1 MIVQITRTRDELFL
15 LTEMMPIWKHYADGF
30 VFLVDSCTDDTLSF
44 LEENKKK
51 YNILSIL
58 KTEKTNDALDI
69 ESDDRQLLFD
79 EAYKFS
85 NKILCLDTDEYLD
98 GTMTKQE
105 LESILDQ
112 HTDTLFY
119 LSWIQYTGKNKI
131 RVDGKWANHPVDR
144 LASYSTRCI
153 FKPRQMHS
161 EHIPTPN
168 KLAQIS
174 PPHLFVAHLQWIDK
188 KSVAIKQYFW
198 KVVDYVNKLKYST
211 DIIDVRE
218 YDNSVS
224 NFVWTEI
231 DMPFPLKVD
240 ADIYQRQN
248 PLDGYKYKF
257 IRESIN
263 TYNIPNLNDWGME
276 IHQNAR
282 NSKTS

>member
-1 MIVQITRTRDELFL
+1 MIVQITRTRDELFIL
-15 LTEMMPIWKHYADGF
+15 KEMFPIWMKYADAF
-30 VFLVDSCTDDTLSF
+30 VFQLDTCTDGTYEF
-44 LEENKKK
+44 LMENKEK
-51 YNILSIL
+51 YNILSVL
-58 KTEKTNDALDI
+58 QATKDTEKLEI
-69 ESDDRQLLFD
+69 ESDERQILFD

-85 NKILCLDTDEYLD
+85 NKIICLDTDEYLD

-112 HTDTLFY
+112 HMDTLFY

-174 PPHLFVAHLQWIDK
+174 PPHLFVAHLQWLDK

-198 KVVDYVNKLKYST
+198 KVVDYVNKLKYSANV
-211 DIIDVRE
+211 IDPRE

-224 NFVWTEI
+224 NFVWTEVEI
-231 DMPFPLKVD
+231 PFSLKVD
-240 ADIYQRQN
+240 PNIYQRHDS
-248 PLDGYKYKF
+248 LEGYKYKF
-257 IRESIN
+257 IRENIAKH
-263 TYNIPNLNDWGME
+263 NIPNLNDWGMG
-276 IHQNAR
+276 IHG
-282 NSKTS
+282 